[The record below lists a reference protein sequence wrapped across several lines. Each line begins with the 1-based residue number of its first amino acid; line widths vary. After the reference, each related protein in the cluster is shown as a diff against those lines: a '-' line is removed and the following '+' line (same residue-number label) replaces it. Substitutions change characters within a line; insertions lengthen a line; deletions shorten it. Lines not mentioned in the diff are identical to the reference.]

1 MDNTSDN
8 SPEPDVPGP
17 PNETT
22 EQNEPMEQG
31 ESDSGLEESRTE
43 DSYQALTP
51 DELHDVVNQAA
62 AASTDKVKRQVSR
75 LARRALQFDSRLS
88 RVERETVRGN
98 LKIEGK
104 NVPPA
109 VRGENLFSIIQDL
122 VLSMF
127 GTRLYMSDIGH
138 IRRLGLKKRSPIL
151 IKFLSTHSS
160 SIMYKISDP
169 KNISKMKSRKIFFNR
184 FQTSEDRKIF
194 TICAKLKEN
203 SVIQGCFVDR
213 NHISTIINYDNT
225 VKAIYDIE
233 TFANIFNNSHFVS
246 TIVNKYR
253 EVEDEDDENIVPTEA
268 PAPETVS
275 TPAVNIIDVVDDT
288 TDDE

>member
-51 DELHDVVNQAA
+51 DELPDVVNQAA
-62 AASTDKVKRQVSR
+62 TASTDKVKRQVSR

-127 GTRLYMSDIGH
+127 GTRLYKSDIAH

-151 IKFLSTHSS
+151 IK
-160 SIMYKISDP
+160 
-169 KNISKMKSRKIFFNR
+169 
-184 FQTSEDRKIF
+184 
-194 TICAKLKEN
+194 
-203 SVIQGCFVDR
+203 
-213 NHISTIINYDNT
+213 
-225 VKAIYDIE
+225 
-233 TFANIFNNSHFVS
+233 
-246 TIVNKYR
+246 
-253 EVEDEDDENIVPTEA
+253 
-268 PAPETVS
+268 
-275 TPAVNIIDVVDDT
+275 
-288 TDDE
+288 